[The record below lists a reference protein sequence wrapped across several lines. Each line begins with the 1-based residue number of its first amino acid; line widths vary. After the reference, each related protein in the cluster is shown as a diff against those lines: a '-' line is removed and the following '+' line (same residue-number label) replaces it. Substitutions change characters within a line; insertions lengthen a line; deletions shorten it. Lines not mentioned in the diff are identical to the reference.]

1 MASLASAYS
10 EKNVYDR
17 NIDSSP
23 SLDITIDRF
32 DHTHVLNPALPIDW
46 FVESKWEYD
55 PVSNRTLSVICNL
68 KIGSD
73 DKVYSNRLRLHL
85 DESSMSI
92 RRGDVDC
99 LSDDITDGSVLTDQ
113 QRSRLE
119 ELAKHIP
126 PPKRTGPEISLR
138 SYETLKLIKHECEGD
153 SSIRMSVGNTN
164 TVVSNQDSRTSSEKL
179 FRQYVTITH
188 IIFSKKPVILPEI
201 LQQKRTGPVEKPVSA
216 MNINLLYQTHDGGWR
231 ECQDVAIAPIAMRN
245 EEPNWLVDSVL
256 NIEPDKLISIT
267 IRGSIKIK
275 GEPGRDNQSRSRVH
289 KSLPQPFKLKIVVT
303 DSFGK
308 QCSLVIEQINRMPD
322 LPTRET
328 FLKANQSSVSDL
340 LAFVYA
346 DDCEVDDRTYT
357 AVYVNSEGQLVFRSS
372 EGSSRLYGRKSLKT
386 MEFNAKQNH
395 SSELLFDGLHRVW
408 ETEESKVMALF
419 DPETYLFY
427 AARVE
432 LATKTTRCEE
442 TIMIPIDKIK

>member
-1 MASLASAYS
+1 MV
-10 EKNVYDR
+10 NPP
-17 NIDSSP
+17 SP
-23 SLDITIDRF
+23 
-32 DHTHVLNPALPIDW
+32 VDW
-46 FVESKWEYD
+46 FVESKWDYD
-55 PVSNRTLSVICNL
+55 PVSNRTLFVVCTV

-85 DESSMSI
+85 DESSI
-92 RRGDVDC
+92 RKGDIEC
-99 LSDDITDGSVLTDQ
+99 LSDDIVDASVLTDK

-138 SYETLKLIKHECEGD
+138 SNETLKLVKHECEGE

-164 TVVSNQDSRTSSEKL
+164 TVVASQDGRASSEKV

-188 IIFSKKPVILPEI
+188 IIFSKKPTILPEI

-216 MNINLLYQTHDGGWR
+216 MNIILLYQTHDGGWR
-231 ECQDVAIAPIAMRN
+231 ECQDVAIAPTTMRN
-245 EEPNWLVDSVL
+245 DEPNWLVDSVL

-267 IRGSIKIK
+267 IRGSIKVK
-275 GEPGRDNQSRSRVH
+275 GEPGRDNQSRSRIH

-303 DSFGK
+303 DSLNK

-322 LPTRET
+322 LATRET

-340 LAFVYA
+340 LAFVHV
-346 DDCEVDDRTYT
+346 DDCELDERTYM
-357 AVYVNSEGQLVFRSS
+357 AVYVNSDGQLVFRNS
-372 EGSSRLYGRKSLKT
+372 EGSARLFGRKSLKT
-386 MEFNAKQNH
+386 MEFNAKQKRIN
-395 SSELLFDGLHRVW
+395 ELSFDGLQQAW
-408 ETEESKVMALF
+408 QTDETNVVALF
-419 DPETYLFY
+419 DPETFLIY

-432 LATKTTRCEE
+432 LSTRTTRCEE
-442 TIMIPIDKIK
+442 TIMIPTDKIK